1 MLTTTYAFLS
11 LSMEQKRLHFLL
23 SAAQQSLQINSDRQR
38 LDVATLK
45 SVIKQFSRL
54 AALCRKRK
62 IETYVIPA
70 IQSATHQADRRLS
83 EMESSK
89 VIGRKILDAVK
100 AWAKVSSERNSEDT
114 TDLYSSIER
123 SCNNLMERLA
133 MEEGELL
140 PLAQRIISNDEWFA
154 MGARFLATDMP
165 KKMRRQ
171 TVRTEPAKV
180 ESRNVILS
188 DPLISLVVSGYAYSQ

>member
-23 SAAQQSLQINSDRQR
+23 SAAQQLLQINADRQR
-38 LDVATLK
+38 LDVATRK

-54 AALCRKRK
+54 AAGCRKRK

-70 IQSATHQADRRLS
+70 IQSVTHQADRRLS

-89 VIGRKILDAVK
+89 VIGRKILDEVK
-100 AWAKVSSERNSEDT
+100 AWAKVSSERSSNDT
-114 TDLYSSIER
+114 TELYSSIER
-123 SCNNLMERLA
+123 SCNNLLKRLA
-133 MEEGELL
+133 MEEEELL

-154 MGARFLATDMP
+154 MGAHFLATDIP

-171 TVRTEPAKV
+171 TDHIKPTKV
-180 ESRNVILS
+180 ESRSVILS